1 MFGTCGHWWEGVK
14 SSCVCHEWYH
24 HRSPTGTGCFRITPV
39 FIWCWKEDPY
49 LLWEWDQS
57 TASERWWRGNHQL
70 RRYQPHTT
78 PEEHSES
85 PTPELARDPDCS
97 WCKASQWYLAGG
109 GTEQWSTSCDGG
121 TRSSDS
127 QWWSH
132 SNLPSEREYRGS
144 HAIWEELC
152 PVCEGQ
158 IAESTH
164 LSCSHQSERGDLW
177 EAVTQSGDSLTDTQ
191 EELLFLLLS
200 QYPDVFVS
208 HEEDYGTGKMK
219 HQIHTGDAVPIQPP
233 FCRIPPG
240 NKETQGTSFEI

>member
-1 MFGTCGHWWEGVK
+1 M
-14 SSCVCHEWYH
+14 
-24 HRSPTGTGCFRITPV
+24 
-39 FIWCWKEDPY
+39 
-49 LLWEWDQS
+49 
-57 TASERWWRGNHQL
+57 
-70 RRYQPHTT
+70 
-78 PEEHSES
+78 
-85 PTPELARDPDCS
+85 
-97 WCKASQWYLAGG
+97 
-109 GTEQWSTSCDGG
+109 
-121 TRSSDS
+121 
-127 QWWSH
+127 
-132 SNLPSEREYRGS
+132 
-144 HAIWEELC
+144 
-152 PVCEGQ
+152 CEGQ

-177 EAVTQSGDSLTDTQ
+177 EAVTQSGDSLTDKQ